1 MKQPKD
7 VHKKNCHAK
16 KDKNMCKHKVT
27 GTKPENNTK
36 ADLVPIKLFYDTL
49 AQVQDRANS
58 LANPEYD
65 DGCQAFLVYLEH
77 FLYICERYPNT
88 AAARIYKLKRKELYE
103 IWNSWWKRN
112 EKKIPVKYRSGIK
125 ESADSMFDRL
135 FAIKSWAVSE

>member
-1 MKQPKD
+1 MNILYKLLR
-7 VHKKNCHAK
+7 KKN
-16 KDKNMCKHKVT
+16 KNMGKHKVT

-77 FLYICERYPNT
+77 
-88 AAARIYKLKRKELYE
+88 
-103 IWNSWWKRN
+103 
-112 EKKIPVKYRSGIK
+112 
-125 ESADSMFDRL
+125 L

>member
-1 MKQPKD
+1 
-7 VHKKNCHAK
+7 
-16 KDKNMCKHKVT
+16 MCKHKVT

-77 FLYICERYPNT
+77 FLFIYVNVIRIQQLHVSINSSERNCM
-88 AAARIYKLKRKELYE
+88 
-103 IWNSWWKRN
+103 
-112 EKKIPVKYRSGIK
+112 KYGIVGG
-125 ESADSMFDRL
+125 SAMRRRYQL
-135 FAIKSWAVSE
+135 NIGQG